1 MQYLNELTHTN
12 LDSIERRFQQKIADQ
27 GVYSLNIF
35 FNNQA
40 INCWTDNMLLQYDE
54 KTHTT
59 FNNDGVET
67 RVPGFGNTTTVEYL
81 GHDRLIGKIVYIR

>member
-1 MQYLNELTHTN
+1 
-12 LDSIERRFQQKIADQ
+12 
-27 GVYSLNIF
+27 
-35 FNNQA
+35 
-40 INCWTDNMLLQYDE
+40 MLLQYDE

-81 GHDRLIGKIVYIR
+81 GHDRLIGKIVYVRQCFALASFLI